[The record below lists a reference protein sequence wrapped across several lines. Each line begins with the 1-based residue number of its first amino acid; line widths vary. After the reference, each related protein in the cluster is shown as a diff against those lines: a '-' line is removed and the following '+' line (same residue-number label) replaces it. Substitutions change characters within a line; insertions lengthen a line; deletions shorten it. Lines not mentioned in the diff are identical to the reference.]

1 MMIGI
6 DTNVLVRYLAQD
18 DPEQTKIATEFI
30 ENQCSEDAPVF
41 INHIVLCET
50 MWVLGRLYDVTKP
63 LMIKIIEKILNTEQ
77 FEIEKIEVVWKA
89 FQEFKKKNK
98 VDFADCLLSQIN
110 MSNHCKETVTFDK
123 SAAKTSGYRL
133 LYSGYPKI

>member
-1 MMIGI
+1 MIGI

-18 DPEQTKIATEFI
+18 DPKQTRRATELI
-30 ENQCSEDAPVF
+30 ENKCSENNPAF

-50 MWVLGRLYDVTKP
+50 MWVLERLYDVKKP
-63 LMIKIIEKILNTEQ
+63 LMIEILEKILNTEQ
-77 FEIEKIEVVWKA
+77 FEIQTIDIVWKA

-110 MSNHCKETVTFDK
+110 MDNGCKKTVTFDK
-123 SAAKTSGYRL
+123 AAGKTSGYQL
-133 LYSGYPKI
+133 L